1 MNNDLYKSK
10 VTQKECFYR
19 KRCPYFNI
27 FTSVEYGS
35 YIYSTCVSVDKVLGC
50 ISDELLYSKSK
61 AK

>member
-35 YIYSTCVSVDKVLGC
+35 YIYSTWLSVEC
-50 ISDELLYSKSK
+50 
-61 AK
+61 